1 MQGADFETETAAKI
15 PGQKI
20 RHKAEMLESC
30 N

>member
-20 RHKAEMLESC
+20 RHKAEMLE
-30 N
+30 NGK